1 MRIAVGGIHI
11 ESSTFNP
18 VHTPASEFTVRRGE
32 ELLRDPRFIHLH
44 DYPEWTWL
52 PTVHARAI
60 PGGPVTKEAY
70 EQFLAEHLEK
80 LQAALP
86 LDGVYLAMHG
96 AMNVH
101 GMDDAEGDWITKT
114 REVVGPDVPI
124 TASYDLHGNLS
135 TRIVQALDSFST
147 YRTAPHIDVLE
158 TQARA
163 LKLLAHN
170 VRHAEKTH
178 MAWVPIPVLV
188 PGERSS
194 TEDEPAKGLYQRLE
208 TIDAI
213 PGILDASLLV
223 GYVWADEPR
232 ATASV
237 LFTGTD
243 KAVLA
248 REAKKLAREYFAKRH
263 EFVFGTEHG
272 SIEHCLQL
280 AGQANG
286 LAIIGDSGDNPTGG
300 GVGDRANALQAV
312 LHANMSNVLVAGI
325 ADEPATTACYTAGVG
340 EQVTTLVGATLD
352 THGSEPIT
360 VSGTVTFVAKTSD
373 ERERIAVLTLANNVV
388 VVLTAR
394 RRPFHHF
401 SDFTD
406 LQLELTNYRVLL
418 VKSGYLS
425 PDLRTIA
432 NPALL
437 ALTPGVV
444 DQDIERLTYNRW
456 QRPRF
461 PHEKDFT
468 FEPKVVWNNRDE
480 IP

>member
-18 VHTPASEFTVRRGE
+18 VLTAAEEFTVRRGD
-32 ELLRDPRFIHLH
+32 ELINDPRFSHLH
-44 DYPEWTWL
+44 DYPTWTWL

-60 PGGPVTKEAY
+60 PGGPVAREAY
-70 EQFLAEHLEK
+70 DAFLAEHLAT

-96 AMNVH
+96 AMNVE

-124 TASYDLHGNLS
+124 TASYDLHGNIS
-135 TRIVQALDSFST
+135 ARIVKALDAFST

-163 LKLLAHN
+163 LTLLEHN
-170 VRHAEKTH
+170 LTHAQKTH

-194 TEDEPAKGLYQRLE
+194 TEDEPAKGLYASLPA
-208 TIDAI
+208 IDEI

-243 KAVLA
+243 REVLA
-248 REAKKLAREYFAKRH
+248 REAKKLANEYFAKRY
-263 EFVFGTEHG
+263 EFVFGTEYG
-272 SIEHCLQL
+272 SIEQCLAIAKQSP
-280 AGQANG
+280 G

-300 GVGDRANALQAV
+300 GVGDRANALAAV
-312 LHANMSNVLVAGI
+312 LTAGITDVLVAGI
-325 ADEPATTACYTAGVG
+325 ADNPATTACYDAGIG
-340 EQVTTLVGATLD
+340 ARLTLRVGATLD
-352 THGSEPIT
+352 TTGSEPIDLT
-360 VSGTVTFVAKTSD
+360 GTVAFLAETSNL
-373 ERERIAVLTLANNVV
+373 RERIAVLTLKNNVD

-401 SDFTD
+401 TDFTD
-406 LQLELTNYRVLL
+406 LRLVLGDYRVLL

-444 DQDIERLTYNRW
+444 DQDIERVTYDRW

-461 PHEKDFT
+461 PHEKDFH
-468 FEPKVVWNNRDE
+468 FEPVVVWNDRDE

>member
-1 MRIAVGGIHI
+1 MRIAVGGIHT

-18 VHTPASEFTVRRGE
+18 VLTEAHDFLVRRGE
-32 ELLRDPRFIHLH
+32 EIIADPRFVHLH
-44 DYPEWTWL
+44 DYPAWEYF
-52 PTVHARAI
+52 PTIHARAI
-60 PGGPVTKEAY
+60 PGGPVSRAAFER
-70 EQFLAEHLEK
+70 FLDEHLTALK
-80 LQAALP
+80 AALP

-96 AMNVH
+96 AMNVE
-101 GMDDAEGDWITKT
+101 GMDDAEGVWITKT
-114 REVVGPDVPI
+114 REVVGPDTFI
-124 TASYDLHGNLS
+124 SASYDLHGNLS
-135 TRIVQALDSFST
+135 ERIVRSLDAFST

-158 TQARA
+158 TTARA
-163 LKLLAHN
+163 LNLLHHGLTAGE
-170 VRHAEKTH
+170 RMH

-194 TEDEPAKGLYQRLE
+194 TEDEPAKSLYASLAG
-208 TIDAI
+208 IDNI

-243 KAVLA
+243 RAVLE
-248 REAKKLAREYFAKRH
+248 REAKSLAETYFAKRH

-272 SIEHCLQL
+272 TIAHCLEV
-280 AGQANG
+280 AKTAPG

-300 GVGDRANALQAV
+300 GVGDRADALAAV
-312 LHANMSNVLVAGI
+312 LASGLHNVLVAGI
-325 ADEPATTACYTAGVG
+325 ADKPATSACYAAGVG
-340 EQVTTLVGATLD
+340 STVTVSVGATLD
-352 THGSEPIT
+352 ASGSKPIEIT
-360 VSGTVTFVAKTSD
+360 GQVRFLLETEHDA
-373 ERERIAVLTLANNVV
+373 ERIAVLELANNIVV
-388 VVLTAR
+388 VVHAR

-401 SDFTD
+401 SDFTALNLD
-406 LQLELTNYRVLL
+406 IHAFNVLL

-425 PDLRTIA
+425 PDLRTVA

-444 DQDIERLTYNRW
+444 DQDILRLPYQRW

-461 PHEKDFT
+461 PHEADFA
-468 FEPKVVWNNRDE
+468 FEPQVIWNDRDE